1 MRPNERKPLKRS
13 FVEGKFIQNHCIAI
27 MLRYFISR
35 EFLLTLI
42 GLFVIGIGIYLLLFM
57 LILPIYTRHGDSV
70 LVPDI
75 SEVSLEKAISMLDEK
90 GLRYEVEDSSY
101 FANLPPLSVLN
112 QQPPALSSV
121 KPGRKVFLTVNQ
133 KMPPMVKI
141 PDLKDLQFYQ
151 AKARLES
158 WKLGVGQVTRVPDI
172 AHNAVLEVNMGG
184 KSVRAGTLVPQGTKI
199 DLVVADA
206 YSRARVEV
214 PALVGLTY
222 ENAINEISM
231 LSLVLGGVHY
241 NPSGPLDQYG
251 RVYSQ
256 NPKPDG
262 DSVRVGY
269 PIDLYIYGT
278 EPETGEG
285 VDVEVVQ

>member
-1 MRPNERKPLKRS
+1 
-13 FVEGKFIQNHCIAI
+13 

-35 EFLLTLI
+35 EFFITLVGLLIL
-42 GLFVIGIGIYLLLFM
+42 GIGFYLLIFLI
-57 LILPIYTRHGDSV
+57 ILPIYTRHGDSV

-75 SEVSLEKAISMLDEK
+75 SEVSLAEAINLLDEK
-90 GLRYEVEDSSY
+90 GLRYEVEDSGY
-101 FANLPPLSVLN
+101 FDNLPPLSVLN

-172 AHNAVLEVNMGG
+172 AHNTVLEANMDG
-184 KSVRAGTLVPQGTKI
+184 KTARSGTLVPQGTKI
-199 DLVVADA
+199 DLVIADA
-206 YSRARVEV
+206 YSRARVEI
-214 PALVGLTY
+214 PQLVGYTY
-222 ENAINEISM
+222 ENAIEELRV

-241 NPSGPLDQYG
+241 NPEGPLDQYG

-256 NPKPDG
+256 NPQPTG

-285 VDVEVVQ
+285 VEVDVVE

>member
-1 MRPNERKPLKRS
+1 
-13 FVEGKFIQNHCIAI
+13 

-35 EFLLTLI
+35 EFFLTLA
-42 GLFVIGIGIYLLLFM
+42 GLFVLGIGFYLLIFLI
-57 LILPIYTRHGDSV
+57 ILPVYTRHGDSV

-75 SEVSLEKAISMLDEK
+75 SEVSLEKAISLLDQK
-90 GLRYEVEDSSY
+90 GLRYEVEDSAY
-101 FANLPPLSVLN
+101 FADLPALSVLN

-133 KMPPMVKI
+133 KMPPMVKV

-172 AHNAVLEVNMGG
+172 AHNAVLEVSMAG
-184 KSVRAGTLVPQGTKI
+184 KPIRPGTLVPQGTRI
-199 DLVVADA
+199 DLLVADA
-206 YSRARVEV
+206 YGRARVEI
-214 PALVGLTY
+214 PQLVGYTY
-222 ENAINEISM
+222 EDAINEIRV

-241 NPSGPLDQYG
+241 NPNGPLDQYG

-256 NPKPDG
+256 NPRASG
-262 DSVRVGY
+262 DSLRLGH

-278 EPETGEG
+278 EPETDEG
-285 VDVEVVQ
+285 VDIDVIE